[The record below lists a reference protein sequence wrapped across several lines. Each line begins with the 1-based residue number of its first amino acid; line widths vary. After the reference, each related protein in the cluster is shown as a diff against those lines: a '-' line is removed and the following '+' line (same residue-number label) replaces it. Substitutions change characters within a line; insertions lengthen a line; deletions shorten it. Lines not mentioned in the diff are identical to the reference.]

1 MWREEVVMM
10 FQDVEVFLIINH
22 WSGLFDNIS
31 E

>member
-10 FQDVEVFLIINH
+10 FQDVEVFLLINH
-22 WSGLFDNIS
+22 WFGLFDNIS